1 MKELWV
7 SKYSPKNLNEYT
19 FTSPHLKSM
28 VREFV
33 VEKSI
38 PHLLLTGDPGTGKS
52 TLAELLIEACGIEPS
67 DVLIIDGTKDNS
79 VDVMRDR
86 VINFVITSGFG
97 EMKVVLIEEADRL
110 STASQDVLREVMVRY
125 SNDARFILT
134 GNNSHKI
141 TPALKSRCGETISF
155 TTLPY
160 AQVLKR
166 VLFILESE
174 CVEFDLSDVE
184 AIITSKMPDMRA
196 VINTLQHRTVKGKL
210 LSGPLSDQTS
220 DLIHSFL
227 DSQYSSMLTHA
238 TNMTPS
244 EVVTCYSDIFNA
256 LLEHPTFSTT
266 PIKFDNAVIAIAQ
279 YQYQHS
285 FSADVTICLA
295 ALIAQLRI
303 IDTN

>member
-1 MKELWV
+1 
-7 SKYSPKNLNEYT
+7 
-19 FTSPHLKSM
+19 
-28 VREFV
+28 
-33 VEKSI
+33 
-38 PHLLLTGDPGTGKS
+38 
-52 TLAELLIEACGIEPS
+52 
-67 DVLIIDGTKDNS
+67 
-79 VDVMRDR
+79 
-86 VINFVITSGFG
+86 
-97 EMKVVLIEEADRL
+97 
-110 STASQDVLREVMVRY
+110 
-125 SNDARFILT
+125 
-134 GNNSHKI
+134 
-141 TPALKSRCGETISF
+141 
-155 TTLPY
+155 
-160 AQVLKR
+160 

-174 CVEFDLSDVE
+174 GVEFDLSDVE

-227 DSQYSSMLTHA
+227 DSQYSNMLTHA

-266 PIKFDNAVIAIAQ
+266 PVKFDNAVIAIAQ